1 MSKNPNILVLGAG
14 ESGLGAAMLA
24 RKKGFSCLVS
34 DSKAVPNQSI
44 DLLHNCGAELEEL
57 GHVHAQSSRPEVVV
71 KSPGIPN
78 ESPLVQEFL
87 KKGVPVVSEIEFA
100 AGFSSAKL
108 TGITGT
114 NGKTTTT
121 NLVYHLYKR
130 AGLNVSMGGNVGVS
144 FARLLAEETE
154 PRDHYVLE
162 VSSFQLDNTPTTRFH
177 TGIVLNITPDHLD
190 RYHYQFD
197 LYADA
202 KIKLLA
208 NQQPE
213 DHYIFCAEDPGNLEA
228 LERNKHLLKGQPH
241 PFGIHYQPGFS
252 AWTESKYMYI
262 KDKHLTLDML
272 ISDLALPG
280 QHNVYNSMAAAIAA
294 RVQEIGKEE
303 IREALSDFQNIEHR
317 MEFVLKIKGMDFIND
332 SKATNINAA
341 WYALDCYDGPL
352 IWIVG
357 GVDKGNDYEALK
369 ELVQQKVK
377 AIICL
382 GKDNDKIRS
391 AFQGLVPEWME
402 TQSMDEAVRAAY
414 YLGKSGDT
422 VLLSPACASFD
433 LFENYEDRGRQFK
446 SAVRNL

>member
-1 MSKNPNILVLGAG
+1 MNKTTHILVLGAG
-14 ESGLGAAMLA
+14 ESGLGAALLA
-24 RKKGFSCLVS
+24 RKQGYTCLVS
-34 DSKAVPNQSI
+34 DSNPISI
-44 DLLHNCGAELEEL
+44 ERKRTLLDCGAEFEE
-57 GHVHAQSSRPEVVV
+57 GRHSRALSMRPDLVV

-78 ESPLVQEFL
+78 ESALVQELL

-100 AGFSSAKL
+100 SHFTSAKL

-121 NLVYHLYKR
+121 NLVYHLYKK
-130 AGLNVSMGGNVGVS
+130 AGLNVGMGGNVGVS
-144 FARLLAEETE
+144 FARLLAEELE
-154 PRDHYVLE
+154 PKDHYVLE
-162 VSSFQLDNTPTTRFH
+162 VSSFQLDNTPTARFH
-177 TGIVLNITPDHLD
+177 TAILLNITPDHLD
-190 RYHYQFD
+190 RYQYRFD

-202 KIKLLA
+202 KMKLLF
-208 NQQPE
+208 NQQE
-213 DHYIFCAEDPGNLEA
+213 NDHFIFCADDAGATEA
-228 LERNKHLLKGQPH
+228 ITRNQHLLKGQAH
-241 PFGIHYQPGFS
+241 PFGIQHQPGFS
-252 AWTESKYMYI
+252 AWTDSMNMYI

-294 RVQEIGKEE
+294 RVQEIKKED

-317 MEFVLKIKGMDFIND
+317 MEFVLKVKGMDFIND

-341 WYALDCYDGPL
+341 WYALDCYEGPL
-352 IWIVG
+352 VWIVG

-369 ELVQQKVK
+369 GLVQQKVK

-382 GKDNDKIRS
+382 GKDNEKIRS
-391 AFQGLVPEWME
+391 AFQGLVPEWTE
-402 TQSMDEAVRAAY
+402 TQSMEEAVRAAY
-414 YLGKSGDT
+414 YLGRAGDT